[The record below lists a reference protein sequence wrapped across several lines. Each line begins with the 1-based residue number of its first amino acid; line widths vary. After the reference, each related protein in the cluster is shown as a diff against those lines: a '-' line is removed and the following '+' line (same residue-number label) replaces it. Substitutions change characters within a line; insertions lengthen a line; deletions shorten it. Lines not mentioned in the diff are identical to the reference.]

1 MGQSI
6 AKQPNGLYCIF
17 SSISD
22 NISYYNLTIKD
33 LEGVYGSTDVDR
45 YIRMSNRTY
54 DEMMETI
61 SEIHGKKE
69 VIEIEQGILDDYE
82 VSMNRNNIRDK
93 VEDMYK
99 EDPETKDSEHS
110 AIMSYNSNYVEW
122 LEKKVLE
129 LTK

>member
-93 VEDMYK
+93 VGDMYK
-99 EDPETKDSEHS
+99 EDPETKDPEHS
-110 AIMSYNSNYVEW
+110 VIMSYNSDYVEW
-122 LEKKVLE
+122 LEKKVLK

>member
-22 NISYYNLTIKD
+22 NISYYNLTIRD

-45 YIRMSNRTY
+45 YIKRSNRTY

-99 EDPETKDSEHS
+99 EDPETKDPEHS
-110 AIMSYNSNYVEW
+110 VTMSYNSSYVEW

-129 LTK
+129 LIK